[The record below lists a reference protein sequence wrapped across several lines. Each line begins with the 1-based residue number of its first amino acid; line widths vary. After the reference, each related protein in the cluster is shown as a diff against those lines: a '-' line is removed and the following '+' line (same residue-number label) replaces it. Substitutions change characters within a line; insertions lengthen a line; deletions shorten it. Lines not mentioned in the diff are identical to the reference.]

1 MRNHWSEKIR
11 RYLQSPYPVVYQRW
25 KVVLISS
32 LVVFLILLVLQPF
45 GISGIEGHK
54 FWILLGFM
62 GVTAVFLSIPVY
74 LFACLFPEFYKE
86 EGWTVWKQI
95 VNLLMVIL
103 FIAVGNWLYSTF
115 VFGWGLRWDVFC
127 VFALFTL
134 VIGLFPTVLFI
145 LLNQNRLLAI
155 HLEEATEMNLHLQ
168 RSVSAM
174 ESIETAEIVSLLS
187 FQGGTRESMELDSKD
202 LLYIESDGNYIRV
215 NYQKGGR
222 TMQCLLRMTMKQAEE
237 VTGRSPLV
245 AKCHRAFLVNLR
257 KVVKISGNSQGY
269 RLLLEGCP
277 EEIPVSRAY
286 SKQVK
291 ELMETI
297 VGK

>member
-1 MRNHWSEKIR
+1 MGNHWSEKIR

-168 RSVSAM
+168 RSVSAT
-174 ESIETAEIVSLLS
+174 ESVETTEIVSLLS
-187 FQGGTRESMELDSKD
+187 FQGGTRESLELDSKD

-237 VTGRSPLV
+237 VTGGSPLV

-257 KVVKISGNSQGY
+257 KVVKVSGNSQGY

>member
-1 MRNHWSEKIR
+1 MGNHWSEKIR
-11 RYLQSPYPVVYQRW
+11 RYLQSPYSVVYQRW

-174 ESIETAEIVSLLS
+174 ESVETTEIVSLLS

-222 TMQCLLRMTMKQAEE
+222 NMQCLLRTTMKQAEE
-237 VTGRSPLV
+237 VTGGSPLV

-257 KVVKISGNSQGY
+257 KVVKVSGNSQGY

-286 SKQVK
+286 SKRVK
-291 ELMETI
+291 ELIETI

>member
-45 GISGIEGHK
+45 GILGIEGHK

-237 VTGRSPLV
+237 VTGGSPLV

>member
-134 VIGLFPTVLFI
+134 VIGLFTTVLFI

-237 VTGRSPLV
+237 VTGGSPLV

>member
-1 MRNHWSEKIR
+1 MGNHWSEKIR

-155 HLEEATEMNLHLQ
+155 YLEEATEMNLHLQ
-168 RSVSAM
+168 RSVSAT
-174 ESIETAEIVSLLS
+174 ESIETTEIVSLLS
-187 FQGGTRESMELDSKD
+187 FQGGTRESLELDSKD

-237 VTGRSPLV
+237 VTGGSPLV

-257 KVVKISGNSQGY
+257 KVVKVSGNSQGY

>member
-1 MRNHWSEKIR
+1 MGNHWSEKIR

-187 FQGGTRESMELDSKD
+187 FQGGTRESLELDSKD

-237 VTGRSPLV
+237 VTGGSPLV

-257 KVVKISGNSQGY
+257 KVVKVSGNSQGY

-286 SKQVK
+286 SKRVK

>member
-115 VFGWGLRWDVFC
+115 VFGWRLRWDVFC

-237 VTGRSPLV
+237 VTGGAPLV

-286 SKQVK
+286 PNRLKS
-291 ELMETI
+291 
-297 VGK
+297 

>member
-237 VTGRSPLV
+237 VTGGSPLV

-257 KVVKISGNSQGY
+257 KVLKISGNSQGY

>member
-1 MRNHWSEKIR
+1 MGNHWSEKIR

-62 GVTAVFLSIPVY
+62 GVTAVFLGIPVY

-168 RSVSAM
+168 RSVSAT
-174 ESIETAEIVSLLS
+174 ESIETTEIVSLLS
-187 FQGGTRESMELDSKD
+187 FQGGTRESLELDSKD

-237 VTGRSPLV
+237 VTGGSPLV

-257 KVVKISGNSQGY
+257 KVVKVSGNSQGY

>member
-168 RSVSAM
+168 RSVSAT
-174 ESIETAEIVSLLS
+174 ESIETTEIVSLLS
-187 FQGGTRESMELDSKD
+187 FQGGTRESLELDSKD

-237 VTGRSPLV
+237 VTGGSPLV

-257 KVVKISGNSQGY
+257 KVVKVSGNSQGY

-291 ELMETI
+291 ELIEII

>member
-1 MRNHWSEKIR
+1 M
-11 RYLQSPYPVVYQRW
+11 YQRW

-168 RSVSAM
+168 RSVSAT
-174 ESIETAEIVSLLS
+174 ESIETTEIVSLLS
-187 FQGGTRESMELDSKD
+187 FQGGTRESLELDSKD

-237 VTGRSPLV
+237 VIGGSPLV

-257 KVVKISGNSQGY
+257 KVVKVSGNSQGY

>member
-1 MRNHWSEKIR
+1 MGNHWSEKIR

-103 FIAVGNWLYSTF
+103 FYCC
-115 VFGWGLRWDVFC
+115 R
-127 VFALFTL
+127 
-134 VIGLFPTVLFI
+134 
-145 LLNQNRLLAI
+145 
-155 HLEEATEMNLHLQ
+155 
-168 RSVSAM
+168 
-174 ESIETAEIVSLLS
+174 
-187 FQGGTRESMELDSKD
+187 
-202 LLYIESDGNYIRV
+202 
-215 NYQKGGR
+215 
-222 TMQCLLRMTMKQAEE
+222 
-237 VTGRSPLV
+237 
-245 AKCHRAFLVNLR
+245 
-257 KVVKISGNSQGY
+257 
-269 RLLLEGCP
+269 
-277 EEIPVSRAY
+277 
-286 SKQVK
+286 
-291 ELMETI
+291 
-297 VGK
+297 

>member
-237 VTGRSPLV
+237 VTGGAPLV

>member
-1 MRNHWSEKIR
+1 MGNHWSEKIR

-168 RSVSAM
+168 RSVSAT
-174 ESIETAEIVSLLS
+174 ESIETTEIVSLLS
-187 FQGGTRESMELDSKD
+187 FQGGTRESLELDSKD
-202 LLYIESDGNYIRV
+202 FLYIESDGNYIRV

-237 VTGRSPLV
+237 VTGGSPLV

-257 KVVKISGNSQGY
+257 KVVKVSGNSQGY

>member
-1 MRNHWSEKIR
+1 MGNHWSEKIR

-86 EGWTVWKQI
+86 EEWTVWKQI

-168 RSVSAM
+168 RSISAT
-174 ESIETAEIVSLLS
+174 ESIETTEIVSLLS
-187 FQGGTRESMELDSKD
+187 FQGGTRESLELDSKD

-237 VTGRSPLV
+237 VTGGSPLV

-257 KVVKISGNSQGY
+257 KVVKVSGNSQGY

>member
-1 MRNHWSEKIR
+1 MGNHWSEKIR

-115 VFGWGLRWDVFC
+115 VFGWGLRGDVFC

-168 RSVSAM
+168 RSVSAT
-174 ESIETAEIVSLLS
+174 ESIETTEIVSLLS
-187 FQGGTRESMELDSKD
+187 FQGGTRESLELDSKD
-202 LLYIESDGNYIRV
+202 LLYIESDENYIRV

-237 VTGRSPLV
+237 VTGGSPLV

-257 KVVKISGNSQGY
+257 KVVKVSGNSQGY

>member
-155 HLEEATEMNLHLQ
+155 HLEEAMEMNLHLQ

-237 VTGRSPLV
+237 VTGGSPLV

>member
-1 MRNHWSEKIR
+1 MGNHWSEKIR

-168 RSVSAM
+168 RSVSAT
-174 ESIETAEIVSLLS
+174 ESIETTEIVSLLS
-187 FQGGTRESMELDSKD
+187 FQGGTRESLELDSKD

-237 VTGRSPLV
+237 VTGGSPLV

-257 KVVKISGNSQGY
+257 KVVKVSGNSQGY

>member
-1 MRNHWSEKIR
+1 MGNHWSEKIR
-11 RYLQSPYPVVYQRW
+11 RYLQSPYSVVYQRW

-62 GVTAVFLSIPVY
+62 GVTVVFLSIPVY

-168 RSVSAM
+168 RSVSAT
-174 ESIETAEIVSLLS
+174 ESIETTEIVSLLS
-187 FQGGTRESMELDSKD
+187 FQGGTRESLELDSKD

-237 VTGRSPLV
+237 VTGGSPLV

-257 KVVKISGNSQGY
+257 KVVKVSGNSQGY

>member
-1 MRNHWSEKIR
+1 MGNHWSEKIR

-168 RSVSAM
+168 RSVSAT
-174 ESIETAEIVSLLS
+174 ESIETTEIVSLLS
-187 FQGGTRESMELDSKD
+187 FQGGTRESLELDSKD

-222 TMQCLLRMTMKQAEE
+222 TMQCLLRITMKQAEE
-237 VTGRSPLV
+237 VTGGSPLV

-257 KVVKISGNSQGY
+257 KVVKVSGNSQGY

>member
-237 VTGRSPLV
+237 VTGGSPLV

-257 KVVKISGNSQGY
+257 KVVKVSGNSQGY

>member
-1 MRNHWSEKIR
+1 MGIIGSEKIR

-168 RSVSAM
+168 RSVSAT
-174 ESIETAEIVSLLS
+174 ESVETTEIVSLLS
-187 FQGGTRESMELDSKD
+187 FQGGTRESLELDSKD

-237 VTGRSPLV
+237 VTGGSPLV

-257 KVVKISGNSQGY
+257 KVVKVSGNSQGY